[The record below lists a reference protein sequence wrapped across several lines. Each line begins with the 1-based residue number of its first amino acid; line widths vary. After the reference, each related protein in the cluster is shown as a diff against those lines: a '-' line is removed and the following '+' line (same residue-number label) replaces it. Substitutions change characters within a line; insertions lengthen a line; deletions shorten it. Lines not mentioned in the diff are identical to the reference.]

1 MSKNLFKRII
11 TSIILLTLLLVV
23 NFSHDVIFILSIL
36 IVGGFVCIEANNIF
50 SKLVGSNH
58 LKHDKYIFETKKFN
72 YKFFILNSAFFLY
85 IFLIFCQYSY
95 EIHRIESPI
104 FFLYIICICIFTDIG
119 GYVFGKII
127 GGMKLTKISPNK
139 TISGSIGSFA
149 SSIIPLILF
158 TALGFLDLGFD
169 MNNVLFCLLIS
180 LISQLGDLF
189 VSYLKRKAKIKDTG
203 KILPGHGGVLDR
215 VDGIIFA
222 VPFSYF
228 LINFLS

>member
-1 MSKNLFKRII
+1 MSKDLFNRII
-11 TSIILLTLLLVV
+11 TAIILLALLFII
-23 NFSHDVIFILSIL
+23 NFSHDIIFILSIL
-36 IVGGFVCIEANNIF
+36 ILGGVVCVEANNMF
-50 SKLVGSNH
+50 SKIVGSNYLNH
-58 LKHDKYIFETKKFN
+58 SKYTFLSKKYN
-72 YKFFILNSAFFLY
+72 YKFFILNSTVFIY
-85 IFLIFCQYSY
+85 IFFIFCQYSY

-104 FFLYIICICIFTDIG
+104 FFLYIICICVFTDIG

-127 GGMKLTKISPNK
+127 GGIKLTKISPNK

-158 TALGFLDLGFD
+158 STLGFLNLELNI
-169 MNNVLFCLLIS
+169 NNLFFCLLIS

-203 KILPGHGGVLDR
+203 KLLPGHGGILDR

-228 LINFLS
+228 LLNFMK